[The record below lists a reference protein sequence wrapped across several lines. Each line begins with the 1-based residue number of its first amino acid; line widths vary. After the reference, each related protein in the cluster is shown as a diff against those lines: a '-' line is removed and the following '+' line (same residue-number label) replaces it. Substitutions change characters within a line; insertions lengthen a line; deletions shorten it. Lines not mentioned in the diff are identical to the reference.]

1 MEYDAQVFKMK
12 ANKKGTQC
20 LDGIVIDPFT
30 VVHVR
35 YGKGITYAALL
46 CYVYGDLLDP
56 VFVWSGGTPSAG
68 SSNAVL

>member
-12 ANKKGTQC
+12 ANKKAR
-20 LDGIVIDPFT
+20 IVIDPFT

-46 CYVYGDLLDP
+46 CNVYGDLLDP